1 MIIQIGKP
9 RKNKNQ
15 APEGQ
20 TNLKK
25 KIGVELN
32 VNASAD

>member
-1 MIIQIGKP
+1 MEAGEEP
-9 RKNKNQ
+9 RRREGDST
-15 APEGQ
+15 APE
-20 TNLKK
+20 K